1 MKRGGIEGPVGP
13 LLVLLALIFGL
24 VAYLA
29 IGNQHGNLEHE
40 MEEYSP
46 VSTENLMS
54 SGFHEDYGTHE
65 STESQQEEMSK
76 DELMQDF
83 NGRIFTV
90 LGLQPIE

>member
-65 STESQQEEMSK
+65 STDVK
-76 DELMQDF
+76 
-83 NGRIFTV
+83 GRINAGFQRSHIHCFGFATYRMK
-90 LGLQPIE
+90 